1 MLALETSPYFLNLDW
16 EKLKAFYYVAKVGN
30 ISHAAAFFKSNQSTC
45 SRSITALEKHLGYP
59 LLIRQ
64 RNGVTLTRKGEEL
77 LKIAEDMFFSMKKF
91 TSYIYAPSQLRHKRK
106 IRIAASHALAAY
118 LINDHILSYH
128 ELHPNLIFEVVGI
141 EDVLDIILNDIDL
154 AIWPHGLNSSQIE
167 FLNRRTIQEPFITL
181 EKKLYASTQYLKK
194 YGKPKILMDLKN
206 HHIIMSSVSAAF
218 PFDDTKWILGLGL
231 DEKSNVGNQER
242 DPIFMSNS
250 LECLIEAAQKG
261 KGILCSY
268 DKLTIVQKAS
278 LQNILP
284 DLILDKRQ
292 EYFVYPEHL
301 KDDPDIMHIK
311 EFLLK
316 QAKALC

>member
-1 MLALETSPYFLNLDW
+1 MNLDW
-16 EKLKAFYYVAKVGN
+16 DKLKAFYYVAKLGN
-30 ISHAAAFFKSNQSTC
+30 ISHAATFFKSNQSTC

-64 RNGVTLTRKGEEL
+64 RNGVKLTRKGEEL
-77 LKIAEDMFFSMKKF
+77 LKITEDMFFSMRRF

-106 IRIAASHALAAY
+106 IRIAASPALAAY
-118 LINDHILSYH
+118 LINDHILAYH
-128 ELHPNLIFEVVGI
+128 EMHPDLMFEIIGI

-154 AIWPHGLNSSQIE
+154 AIWPHGLNSSQTE
-167 FLNRRTIQEPFITL
+167 FLNRLTIQESFITL
-181 EKKLYASTQYLKK
+181 EKKLYASTQYLEK
-194 YGKPKILMDLKN
+194 YGKPKTVLELKN
-206 HHIIMSSVSAAF
+206 HHIITPSVSEASRN
-218 PFDDTKWILGLGL
+218 DDAKWILGLGL
-231 DEKSNVGNQER
+231 EEKPNKDKQER

-250 LECLIEAAQKG
+250 LECLIQAAQKG

-268 DKLTIVQKAS
+268 DKLTILQRAT

-284 DLILDKRQ
+284 DLVLDKRQ
-292 EYFVYPEHL
+292 ECFVYPEHL

-316 QAKALC
+316 QTRAMF

>member
-30 ISHAAAFFKSNQSTC
+30 ISHAAAFFKTNQSTC

-64 RNGVTLTRKGEEL
+64 RNGVILTRKGEEL
-77 LKIAEDMFFSMKKF
+77 LKIAEDIFFSMKKF

-106 IRIAASHALAAY
+106 IRIAASPALAAY
-118 LINDHILSYH
+118 LINDHILAYH
-128 ELHPNLIFEVVGI
+128 ELYPDLIFEVVGI
-141 EDVLDIILNDIDL
+141 ENVLDIILNDIDL
-154 AIWPHGLNSSQIE
+154 AIWPHGLNTSQIE

-181 EKKLYASTQYLKK
+181 EKKLYASTQYLEK
-194 YGKPKILMDLKN
+194 YGKPKTVIELKN
-206 HHIIMSSVSAAF
+206 HHIIMPSISKASPCDNA
-218 PFDDTKWILGLGL
+218 KWMLRLGL
-231 DEKSNVGNQER
+231 DEKPKVRKQER

-250 LECLIEAAQKG
+250 LECLIEAAQKS

-268 DKLTIVQKAS
+268 DKLTILQKAS

-284 DLILDKRQ
+284 DLVFDKRQ
-292 EYFVYPEHL
+292 EYFIYPEHL

-311 EFLLK
+311 DFLLR
-316 QAKALC
+316 QVSDLF

>member
-30 ISHAAAFFKSNQSTC
+30 ISHAAAFFNTTQSTC

-77 LKIAEDMFFSMKKF
+77 LKIAEDIFFSMKKF

-106 IRIAASHALAAY
+106 IRIAASPALAAY
-118 LINDHILSYH
+118 LINDHILAYH
-128 ELHPNLIFEVVGI
+128 ELHPDLIFEVVEI

-154 AIWPHGLNSSQIE
+154 AIWSHGLNTSQTE
-167 FLNRRTIQEPFITL
+167 FLNRRMIQEPFITL
-181 EKKLYASTQYLKK
+181 EKRLYASNQYLEK
-194 YGKPKILMDLKN
+194 YGKPKTVMELKN
-206 HHIIMSSVSAAF
+206 HHIIMPSASEAF
-218 PFDDTKWILGLGL
+218 PFDDAKWILGLGIV
-231 DEKSNVGNQER
+231 EKPRVDKQGR

-261 KGILCSY
+261 KGILCSF
-268 DKLTIVQKAS
+268 DKLTILQKAG
-278 LQNILP
+278 LQTILP
-284 DLILDKRQ
+284 DLVLDKRQ
-292 EYFVYPEHL
+292 EYFIYSEHL

-311 EFLLK
+311 EYLLR
-316 QAKALC
+316 QVVDLI